1 MLSNPITTTTVD
13 VTVRVT
19 TEGMTLEEVFRVA
32 RCAIRKQFP
41 PDTLILGDILIE
53 VIAVDKA
60 EDL

>member
-1 MLSNPITTTTVD
+1 MDSKVTSTEVD
-13 VTVRVT
+13 VTVRT
-19 TEGMTLEEVFRVA
+19 REGMTLEEVFRVA